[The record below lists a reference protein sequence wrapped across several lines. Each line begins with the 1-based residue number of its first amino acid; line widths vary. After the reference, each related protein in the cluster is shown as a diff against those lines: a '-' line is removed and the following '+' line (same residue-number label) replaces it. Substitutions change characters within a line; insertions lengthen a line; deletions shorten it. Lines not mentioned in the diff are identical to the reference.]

1 MPKRQ
6 RAIMKLIAGLL
17 ALGLVAA
24 ACGDDDTSSDTAGD
38 AAPTAASDSTAS
50 DGAVD
55 EPEVESEPAPAEEPT
70 VEDEPAPAEEPAAED
85 EPEAVRADWA
95 GTLIEVWSVPFDMGS
110 LRTTIAYKPTTAT
123 QEWNLC
129 VSFPHMKDA
138 YWLGVN
144 YGAAEESKRQGVKMT
159 LVEAGGYTELPTQIS
174 QIEDCVQGGAD
185 AVIIGAISFDGLNNL
200 VDEIVAGGIP
210 VIDVINGMS
219 SPNLTAKS
227 LVSFGEMGAHACNW
241 VAEHVGDEPTKIA
254 WFPGP
259 AGAGWVEAGDAGCK
273 GALEGTSVEIVDTK
287 FGDTGK
293 EAQSVLIED
302 ALAANPDIDF
312 IVGTAVTAEA
322 ATSILRDRGLDSDIG
337 VVSYYFTPGVHEGLV
352 SGRILAAPTDSPVI
366 QARVAIDQAVRAL
379 EGLPFEKHVGPELF
393 VVDVDSI
400 ADFDSTSTLAPAGFD
415 PIFSV
420 G

>member
-1 MPKRQ
+1 MPKRK
-6 RAIMKLIAGLL
+6 RATIRLTAVLL

-24 ACGDDDTSSDTAGD
+24 ACGDDDTSSDPAGD
-38 AAPTAASDSTAS
+38 AVPTEDSDSTAS
-50 DGAVD
+50 GAGED
-55 EPEVESEPAPAEEPT
+55 ESEDVSEPTPAEEPST
-70 VEDEPAPAEEPAAED
+70 AEEPLAA
-85 EPEAVRADWA
+85 PADWA
-95 GTLIEVWSVPFDMGS
+95 GTLIEVWSVPFDSGS
-110 LRTTIAYKPTTAT
+110 PRSTIAYEPTTAT

-138 YWLGVN
+138 YWLAVN
-144 YGAAEESKRQGVKMT
+144 YGAAEESERQGVKMT

-174 QIEDCVQGGAD
+174 QIEDCVQNGAD

-200 VDEIVAGGIP
+200 VDEIVGDGIP
-210 VIDVINGMS
+210 VIDVINGIS

-227 LVSFGEMGAHACNW
+227 LVSFGEMGAHACSW

-259 AGAGWVEAGDAGCK
+259 AGAGWVEAGDAGCQ
-273 GALEGTSVEIVDTK
+273 GALEGTAVEIVDVK

-293 EAQSVLIED
+293 EAQSVLVED

-322 ATSILRDRGLDSDIG
+322 ATSILRDRGLDSDIA

-393 VVDVDSI
+393 VVDVDGI
-400 ADFDSTSTLAPAGFD
+400 DAFDSTSTLAPDSFS
-415 PIFSV
+415 PVFSV